1 VTTATGTRDMTDWSS
16 IVHEH
21 GPLVWRTAFRLLN
34 READAADC
42 FQQTFL
48 SAVEF
53 AERQPVRDWPALLR
67 RLSTARA
74 IEQLRL
80 RYRSSARN
88 ALLTDA
94 EVDPSALDPLAHAA
108 GGELADRLRESLA
121 AIDPR
126 QAAAFCLT
134 ALDGLSNAE
143 AGEAMGVSANHVG
156 VLVYRARQALRGR
169 LIGFDPKVPR

>member
-1 VTTATGTRDMTDWSS
+1 MTDWSS
-16 IVHEH
+16 IVREH

-48 SAVEF
+48 TAVEF

-80 RYRSSARN
+80 RYRSAPRN
-88 ALLTDA
+88 APLSDA
-94 EVDPSALDPLAHAA
+94 EIDHAAPDPLAHAA

-121 AIDPR
+121 GIDPR
-126 QAAAFCLT
+126 QATAFCLT

-143 AGEAMGVSANHVG
+143 AGEAMGASANHVG
-156 VLVYRARQALRGR
+156 VLVYRARQSLRE
-169 LIGFDPKVPR
+169 LLVGFDPKVAR

>member
-1 VTTATGTRDMTDWSS
+1 MTDWSS
-16 IVHEH
+16 IVQEH
-21 GPLVWRTAFRLLN
+21 GPLVWRTAYRLLN

-53 AERQPVRDWPALLR
+53 AEKQTVRDWPALLR

-74 IEQLRL
+74 IEQLRI
-80 RYRSSARN
+80 RYRSAARN

-94 EVDPSALDPLAHAA
+94 EVDPSAPDPLAQAA

-121 AIDPR
+121 AI
-126 QAAAFCLT
+126 
-134 ALDGLSNAE
+134 
-143 AGEAMGVSANHVG
+143 
-156 VLVYRARQALRGR
+156 
-169 LIGFDPKVPR
+169 

>member
-1 VTTATGTRDMTDWSS
+1 MTDWSS
-16 IVHEH
+16 IVREH

-48 SAVEF
+48 AAVEF

-80 RYRSSARN
+80 RYRSAARN
-88 ALLTDA
+88 APLTDA
-94 EVDPSALDPLAHAA
+94 EADPSAPDPLAHAA

-143 AGEAMGVSANHVG
+143 AAEAMGVSANHVG

-169 LIGFDPKVPR
+169 LTGFDPKVTR